1 MFFGELK
8 RDYGRMDRRA
18 ACSWPSFAAQ
28 PVGIDVVRRVLLFFS
43 ALFMLGIFL
52 SGTVFAQGG
61 FDDPMARGQ
70 AGGSGDFVAVEQDVD
85 GGEIKIGTS
94 TQVVV
99 LFRNDSGRPVE
110 TGAIQLYPS
119 STVSGTVS
127 LNQCSQEPL
136 PAGAV
141 CAIAISVKG
150 LQSGPWRIDMLM
162 RHSGRSRLVTASM
175 RGQIRVTEDAA
186 DTFLSDI
193 EAIPAEIDFGD
204 ADTSQP
210 VIKGI
215 VLRNTTSQPID
226 INSIYIDAAE
236 QSGYSLR
243 TDCSR
248 LESGQACIVT
258 VKWSP
263 VLRGQS
269 SGVLLVS
276 HSGPTSVA
284 SVNLDGDYNPDST
297 AEAEI
302 FPETVPGKGLI
313 VSSQSEIDFGSD
325 IQSLSTITV
334 SLVNVGDAPVTLR
347 DIRMSGK
354 DTGLNVAN
362 NGCMPEMVLEP
373 VEACPLTVSWAPVR
387 EGSIIDDLQILH
399 DGARGVLVLPVRG
412 EADRAVSQDN
422 RAVRLAGLD
431 TASLASG
438 EIDPTDIVIV
448 RDDNIDPTSVLD
460 GFIVTSHAP
469 TRAIISGP
477 GGSRIVYNDEE
488 VILGGFLWDVT
499 IRPSGVE
506 FRNGDN
512 KALILF
518 DRSLSSFNRSG
529 SQSRG
534 GSGSGAS
541 SAGQSTASASD
552 E

>member
-1 MFFGELK
+1 M
-8 RDYGRMDRRA
+8 
-18 ACSWPSFAAQ
+18 
-28 PVGIDVVRRVLLFFS
+28 VRRVLLLFA
-43 ALFMLGIFL
+43 ALFMFGIFL

-70 AGGSGDFVAVEQDVD
+70 SGGGGDFVPVEAEVD
-85 GGEIKIGTS
+85 GGEVKIGTS

-150 LQSGPWRIDMLM
+150 LQSGPYRIDMLM
-162 RHSGRSRLVTASM
+162 RHSARSRLVTASLS
-175 RGQIRVTEDAA
+175 GQIRVTEDAA
-186 DTFLSDI
+186 DKFLSDI
-193 EAIPAEIDFGD
+193 EAIPDEIDFGD
-204 ADTSQP
+204 ANTSQP

-215 VLRNTTSQPID
+215 VLRNTTSQVVD

-243 TDCSR
+243 TDCDR

-263 VLRGQS
+263 VLKGQA
-269 SGVLLVS
+269 SGVLLVN

-297 AEAEI
+297 EEAKI
-302 FPETVPGKGLI
+302 FPETVPGKGLV

-325 IQSLSTITV
+325 INSLSTITV
-334 SLVNVGDAPVTLR
+334 SLVNVGDAPVTLK

-362 NGCMPEMVLEP
+362 NGCMPDMVLEP
-373 VEACPLTVSWAPVR
+373 VEACPLTVS
-387 EGSIIDDLQILH
+387 
-399 DGARGVLVLPVRG
+399 
-412 EADRAVSQDN
+412 
-422 RAVRLAGLD
+422 
-431 TASLASG
+431 
-438 EIDPTDIVIV
+438 
-448 RDDNIDPTSVLD
+448 
-460 GFIVTSHAP
+460 
-469 TRAIISGP
+469 
-477 GGSRIVYNDEE
+477 
-488 VILGGFLWDVT
+488 
-499 IRPSGVE
+499 
-506 FRNGDN
+506 
-512 KALILF
+512 
-518 DRSLSSFNRSG
+518 
-529 SQSRG
+529 
-534 GSGSGAS
+534 
-541 SAGQSTASASD
+541 
-552 E
+552 

>member
-1 MFFGELK
+1 MFFNDMK
-8 RDYGRMDRRA
+8 RNYGRIDRRR
-18 ACSWPSFAAQ
+18 SPSLSSLAAQ
-28 PVGIDVVRRVLLFFS
+28 PIGIEVVRRVLLLFA

-61 FDDPMARGQ
+61 FDDPMSRGQ
-70 AGGSGDFVAVEQDVD
+70 AGGGGDFVPVEAEVD

-150 LQSGPWRIDMLM
+150 LQSGPYRIDMLM
-162 RHSGRSRLVTASM
+162 RHSARSRLVTASLS
-175 RGQIRVTEDAA
+175 GQIRITEDAA
-186 DTFLSDI
+186 DKFLSDI
-193 EAIPAEIDFGD
+193 EAIPDEIDFGD
-204 ADTSQP
+204 ANTSQP

-215 VLRNTTSQPID
+215 VLRNTTSEVVD

-243 TDCSR
+243 TDCDR

-263 VLRGQS
+263 VLKGQA
-269 SGVLLVS
+269 SGVLLVN

-297 AEAEI
+297 EEAKI

-313 VSSQSEIDFGSD
+313 VSSQSEIDFGSE
-325 IQSLSTITV
+325 INSLSTITV
-334 SLVNVGDAPVTLR
+334 SLVNVGDAPVTLK

-362 NGCMPEMVLEP
+362 NGCMPDMVLEP

-412 EADRAVSQDN
+412 EADSVVSQDN
-422 RAVRLAGLD
+422 RAVRLAGRD
-431 TASLASG
+431 TATLASDDF
-438 EIDPTDIVIV
+438 DPNDIVIV

-460 GFIVTSHAP
+460 GFVVTSHAP

-477 GGSRIVYNDEE
+477 GGSRIVYDGEE

-506 FRNGDN
+506 FRSGEN

-518 DRSLSSFNRSG
+518 DRSLSSFNRSR
-529 SQSRG
+529 SQSSSG
-534 GSGSGAS
+534 AGSGSSSSDQSAS
-541 SAGQSTASASD
+541 SSTGN
-552 E
+552 